1 MFLNIMN
8 TDGKIYYG
16 SDLLTK
22 VDFNKLEVFQ
32 IGKRN
37 LVVEL
42 VYGFYYLYRYSIMVH
57 KIT

>member
-42 VYGFYYLYRYSIMVH
+42 IYGLYCVYRYSIMVH